1 MIGHAPLH
9 ATVAMETAPRR
20 GRLPSLHARA
30 HLHSRRRWQDR
41 PVGEV
46 VQLGELQSAV
56 CLFDVAEDAAGSDA
70 ANC

>member
-1 MIGHAPLH
+1 
-9 ATVAMETAPRR
+9 
-20 GRLPSLHARA
+20 
-30 HLHSRRRWQDR
+30 
-41 PVGEV
+41 